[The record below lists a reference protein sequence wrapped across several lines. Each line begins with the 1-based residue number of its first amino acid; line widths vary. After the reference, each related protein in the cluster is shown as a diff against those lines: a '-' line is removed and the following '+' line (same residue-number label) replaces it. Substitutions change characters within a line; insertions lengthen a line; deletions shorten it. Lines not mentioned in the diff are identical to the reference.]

1 MSQMRLGIDASNI
14 RDGGGLGHLSEIL
27 RVAQPEEHGISKV
40 LVWGGRRTLE
50 RMPTRSW
57 LECRHDPLLD
67 QSLPVRTYWQVR
79 KLPRLAQEFCDCLL
93 APGGIHSGAL
103 KPFVVISQNMLPFE
117 FAELR
122 RYGFSS
128 LAAKYLLIRLAQIN
142 SFRRASGAIF
152 VTQYSRSLVQ
162 KAAGLKGQYP
172 IIPYGIN
179 QDFLQPPREQKP
191 LQYYS
196 FDHPFKLLYVS
207 KLEPY
212 KHQGQ
217 VVEAIAQL
225 RREGLPV
232 TLDLIGSPETPA
244 RLRNLQTTINR
255 VDAEGNFIHYYG
267 HISYQELVAAYHQTD
282 GFIFASSCET
292 LPNILI
298 EAMAAGLPVAS
309 SSYGPMPEALG
320 NAGMYFDPVQPA
332 SIANA
337 VRELVTNHTWRDQAA
352 HQAYQRAQVYSWE
365 RCAQDTFSYLAEVA
379 ARALPAKTSLSPALA
394 ELNSMS
400 RSAE

>member
-1 MSQMRLGIDASNI
+1 MLQMRLGIDASNI

-27 RVAQPEEHGISKV
+27 HAAQPEEHGISKV
-40 LVWGGRRTLE
+40 VVWGGKSTLE
-50 RMPTRSW
+50 RMPIRSW

-67 QSLPVRTYWQVR
+67 QSLPMRTYWQVR
-79 KLPRLAQEFCDCLL
+79 KLPLLAQEFCDCVL

-128 LAAKYLLIRLAQIN
+128 LAVKYLLIRLAQIN
-142 SFRRASGAIF
+142 SFRRADGAIF
-152 VTQYSRSLVQ
+152 VTQYSRSLVK
-162 KAAGLKGQYP
+162 KAAGLTGQYP

-179 QDFLQPPREQKP
+179 QDFLQPPREQKS
-191 LQYYS
+191 LEEYS
-196 FDHPFKLLYVS
+196 FDKPFKLLYVS

-212 KHQGQ
+212 KHHGQ

-232 TLDLIGSPETPA
+232 SLDLIGSPETPA
-244 RLRNLQTTINR
+244 RLRHLQTTINR
-255 VDAEGNFIHYYG
+255 VDADSNFIHYNG
-267 HISYQELVAAYHQTD
+267 HISYQELIAAYHQTD

-298 EAMAAGLPVAS
+298 EAMAAGLPIAS

-320 NAGMYFDPVQPA
+320 EAGAYFDPVQPD
-332 SIANA
+332 SIATA
-337 VRELVTNHTWRDQAA
+337 VRELVTNHIWRTQVA
-352 HQAYQRAQVYSWE
+352 HQAYQRAQAYSWE
-365 RCAQDTFSYLAEVA
+365 RCAYDTFSYLAEVA
-379 ARALPAKTSLSPALA
+379 ARTLPQKSHQTSELTALSSLSD
-394 ELNSMS
+394 
-400 RSAE
+400 SAK